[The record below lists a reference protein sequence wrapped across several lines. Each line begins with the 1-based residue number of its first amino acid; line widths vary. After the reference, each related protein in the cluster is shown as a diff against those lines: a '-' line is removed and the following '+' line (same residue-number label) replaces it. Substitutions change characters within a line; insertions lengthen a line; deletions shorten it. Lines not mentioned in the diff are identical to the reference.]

1 MRNFV
6 RFGAAITAAVIVTQ
20 AHANL
25 MLDTSITASFNNGTT
40 GTENQLSQWSG
51 RPNWLSFGQLGATA
65 DGTVDFYYVGN
76 SAGYTNSLV
85 LNGTSPATHST
96 AGLPDVFSSSW
107 SLIGS
112 VDVLAQSFV
121 DFGFCTSG
129 GAAVGGAGYCA
140 WNASSESLVNQFNYN
155 NSDGYRSIGFR
166 PLTDLGWAADLGQS
180 YTTWGLFWDD
190 TGARNDDDHDDY
202 IAIATFRANP
212 VSVPEPATS
221 LLLGSG
227 LLGLAFLRRRR
238 AKANA

>member
-1 MRNFV
+1 MV
-6 RFGAAITAAVIVTQ
+6 AQ
-20 AHANL
+20 AHATL
-25 MLDTSITASFNNGTT
+25 LLDTSVTAAFNNGTT
-40 GTENQLSQWSG
+40 GTGTQSNQWSG
-51 RPNWLSFGQLGATA
+51 SPDWLSFGQLGATA

-85 LNGTSPATHST
+85 LNGTTAATDITHST
-96 AGLPDVFSSSW
+96 AGLPDIFSSM

-155 NSDGYRSIGFR
+155 NSNGYRSIGFR
-166 PLTDLGWAADLGQS
+166 PLTEAWASDLGQS
-180 YTTWGLFWDD
+180 YSTWGLFWDD
-190 TGARNDDDHDDY
+190 SGAGNDDDHDDY
-202 IAIATFRANP
+202 VAIATFRANP

-238 AKANA
+238 AKASA